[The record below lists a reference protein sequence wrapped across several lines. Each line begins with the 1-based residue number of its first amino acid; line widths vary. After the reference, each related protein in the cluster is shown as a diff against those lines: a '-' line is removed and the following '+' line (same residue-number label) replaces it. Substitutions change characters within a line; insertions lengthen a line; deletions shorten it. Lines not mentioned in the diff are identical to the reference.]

1 MSANAYSRSRRPRN
15 LATEKPGCAHCRNLG
30 LPFDHWLR
38 ASIDPDSPVT
48 CPVLL
53 ATECRNCHALGH
65 TASRCPSRSGFR
77 VNASQELARDACRP
91 LARVN
96 TCRDACRPTYYCH
109 STPAAPL
116 PETTSTRIMF
126 GGRSWVDIHYE
137 AEEAEEAAAAAAGAC
152 I

>member
-15 LATEKPGCAHCRNLG
+15 PATEKPGCAHCRNLG

-38 ASIDPDSPVT
+38 ESMDPNSAIT

-53 ATECRNCHALGH
+53 TTECRNCHALGH

-77 VNASQELARDACRP
+77 VNASQELAR
-91 LARVN
+91 VN
-96 TCRDACRPTYYCH
+96 TSRDACRPTYYCH

-126 GGRSWVDIHYE
+126 EGRSWVDIHYE